1 MQININNQSAYIY
14 TGGRAFD
21 ATQPTIMFVHGAGA
35 YHGGWQLQS
44 RYFAH
49 HGFNVLAVDLPGH
62 AQSQGAPLTSIEA
75 IGEWLIAILDML
87 KIGQAIL
94 VGHSMGSLAVLQAA
108 GAHPQRASKLVLLG
122 SAYPMPVS
130 EALLSAAKANDHS
143 AIDMLNVW
151 GLSPAAQ
158 INTNPALG
166 MWLSGVGL
174 RVLERNAPDVIYTD
188 LAACHAYQA
197 GLVQAAKITCPTL
210 IMSGKADVM
219 TPARAAKGLTDT
231 IHDAKTKLIDG
242 SGHTLMSE
250 KPDAVL
256 NALIEFLG

>member
-1 MQININNQSAYIY
+1 MQINIHHQSAFIY
-14 TGGRAFD
+14 TGGRALD
-21 ATQPTIMFVHGAGA
+21 AALPTIMFVHGAGA
-35 YHGGWQLQS
+35 YHGAWQLQS

-62 AQSQGAPLTSIEA
+62 AQSQGVPLASIEA
-75 IGEWLIAILDML
+75 MGEWLIAILDAL
-87 KIGQAIL
+87 KISQASL
-94 VGHSMGSLAVLQAA
+94 VGHSMGSLAALQAA
-108 GAHPQRASKLVLLG
+108 GAHPQRVSKLVLIG
-122 SAYPMPVS
+122 TAYPMPVS

-158 INTNPALG
+158 INSNPAPG

-188 LAACHAYQA
+188 LAACNAYQV
-197 GLVQAAKITCPTL
+197 GLEQAANITCPTL
-210 IMSGKADVM
+210 IISGKADVM
-219 TPARAAKGLTDT
+219 TPARAAKGLA
-231 IHDAKTKLIDG
+231 DAIPNVKTKLIEG

-256 NALIEFLG
+256 NALVEFLG